1 MCNWCRGQSVNLFLK
16 LSVLGGWTL
25 YFRTNEDATVFS
37 QGKTLTRLLR
47 GITAKMNA
55 VNVELQR
62 APKWWWSAVSRVSQ
76 RSPFKATSFC
86 PHIPHL
92 TTSVSPRSISYSLA
106 HSNIAPLLHAKL
118 TPQVLLYLLTDTC
131 SLKMILSPAANIAA
145 HSGGVL
151 DSIIKL
157 KKRQSEG
164 GWRERRKKKEELD
177 WLEKNNRGLRKL
189 SRQGRVSL
197 LSDSRS
203 ESSSSW
209 NLCSWD
215 RPSRA
220 WQSSRMMSNIISDQI
235 HCYAI
240 TIQTPYFNC
249 GEKSNKWHQLN

>member
-1 MCNWCRGQSVNLFLK
+1 MILFTWRNTWKWLHMTVSKENIVVKVTACARNVQLMQRSVCEFVFEVK
-16 LSVLGGWTL
+16 CLGRVNSIFPYKQRCVWQVKTST
-25 YFRTNEDATVFS
+25 RTNVM
-37 QGKTLTRLLR
+37 KLLR

-62 APKWWWSAVSRVSQ
+62 APKWWWSAVSGVSQ

-164 GWRERRKKKEELD
+164 GWRERRKK
-177 WLEKNNRGLRKL
+177 R
-189 SRQGRVSL
+189 SL
-197 LSDSRS
+197 
-203 ESSSSW
+203 
-209 NLCSWD
+209 
-215 RPSRA
+215 
-220 WQSSRMMSNIISDQI
+220 
-235 HCYAI
+235 
-240 TIQTPYFNC
+240 T
-249 GEKSNKWHQLN
+249 G

>member
-1 MCNWCRGQSVNLFLK
+1 MSFEGEHYIVPYKRRCNPR
-16 LSVLGGWTL
+16 
-25 YFRTNEDATVFS
+25 
-37 QGKTLTRLLR
+37 LTKRNVTKLLR
-47 GITAKMNA
+47 GITSETNA
-55 VNVELQR
+55 VNVELQP
-62 APKWWWSAVSRVSQ
+62 APKWRWSAVSQ

-164 GWRERRKKKEELD
+164 GWLER
-177 WLEKNNRGLRKL
+177 
-189 SRQGRVSL
+189 
-197 LSDSRS
+197 
-203 ESSSSW
+203 
-209 NLCSWD
+209 
-215 RPSRA
+215 
-220 WQSSRMMSNIISDQI
+220 
-235 HCYAI
+235 
-240 TIQTPYFNC
+240 
-249 GEKSNKWHQLN
+249 GEKKRSLTG